1 MRMKLKEIKLEVEII
16 ENLFKQ
22 LERISEPVLFK
33 GGLPQFPLVV
43 GLVDKLPDS
52 VNNIIS
58 NFIGY
63 QSKPAKQ
70 LTGIIFGL

>member
-1 MRMKLKEIKLEVEII
+1 MRVELKEIKIEVEVI
-16 ENLFKQ
+16 EKLFKE
-22 LERISEPVLFK
+22 LERISEPVPFK

-43 GLVDKLPDS
+43 GLVGKLPDS

-58 NFIGY
+58 KFIGY

-70 LTGIIFGL
+70 LIRIIEK